1 MDWGEAV
8 ISKFELVPPH
18 AGVNLVILVPKDSWD
33 KRALMTELVRARVV
47 NLGAAARLAAGTKAA
62 NDKTKA
68 AAIERPATSSTAK
81 RGAH

>member
-1 MDWGEAV
+1 VDWGEAV
-8 ISKFELVPPH
+8 MGKFHFAPPH
-18 AGVNLVILVPKDSWD
+18 AGVKPAILFLEAIWD

-68 AAIERPATSSTAK
+68 AAIERPAASSTAK